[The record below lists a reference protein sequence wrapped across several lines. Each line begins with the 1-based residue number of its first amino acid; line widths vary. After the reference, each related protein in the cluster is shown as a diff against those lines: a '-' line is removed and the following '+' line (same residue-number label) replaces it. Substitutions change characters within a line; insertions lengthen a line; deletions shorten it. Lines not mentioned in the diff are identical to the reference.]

1 MKLILRM
8 KKLTLEILKSSF
20 AEGSFLFNIAD
31 INWLVF
37 GAYFFA
43 MCIAIAVVVSMFY
56 PAPSQAQL
64 AGLTFGT
71 VTDEQKA
78 TNKSS
83 YNIWDIIASAA
94 VIIIVLYIMISFSTL
109 AI

>member
-1 MKLILRM
+1 M
-8 KKLTLEILKSSF
+8 KSSF
-20 AEGSFLFNIAD
+20 SEGSFLFNIAD

-43 MCIAIAVVVSMFY
+43 ICVAIAVVVSMFY

-71 VTDEQKA
+71 VSAEQKA

-83 YNIWDIIASAA
+83 YNVWDIIASLA
-94 VIIIVLYIMISFSTL
+94 VVLIVLYIMVSFSTISL
-109 AI
+109 